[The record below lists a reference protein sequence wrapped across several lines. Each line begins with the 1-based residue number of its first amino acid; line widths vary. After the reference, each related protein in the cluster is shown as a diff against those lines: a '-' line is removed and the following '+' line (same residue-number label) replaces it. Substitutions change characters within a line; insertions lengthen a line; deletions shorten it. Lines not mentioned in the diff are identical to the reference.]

1 MSTYLHF
8 NLRHYSIRQ
17 VICLLNICRPTWTS
31 SNPNKLIF
39 VYFFPISWLWL
50 MPRWKSTCHFTYRIN
65 IIQLRIYSSTNFGKS
80 PLTISRITISSK
92 PRSGQPTLLLNS
104 RNTTLIELLTQ
115 DATPVYRG
123 IRKKLYLLKKK
134 KRDVEPAAPNSNTTL
149 LAQAALL
156 AERDETQ
163 KLGTERY
170 INPTVISQLSKA
182 SRSA

>member
-1 MSTYLHF
+1 
-8 NLRHYSIRQ
+8 
-17 VICLLNICRPTWTS
+17 
-31 SNPNKLIF
+31 
-39 VYFFPISWLWL
+39 
-50 MPRWKSTCHFTYRIN
+50 
-65 IIQLRIYSSTNFGKS
+65 
-80 PLTISRITISSK
+80 
-92 PRSGQPTLLLNS
+92 LLNS